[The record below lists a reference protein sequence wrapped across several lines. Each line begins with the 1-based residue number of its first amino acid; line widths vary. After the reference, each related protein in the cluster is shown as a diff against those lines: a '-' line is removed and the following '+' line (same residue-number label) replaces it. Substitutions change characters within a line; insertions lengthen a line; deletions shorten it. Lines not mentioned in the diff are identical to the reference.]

1 MKEWEV
7 ILQIWRDLLRAPNQ
21 VRRAGLAVPWVRV
34 GESVQ
39 RPTRD
44 RDMGGRCLVERRE
57 QS

>member
-1 MKEWEV
+1 MGSDPSDMARPLEGPKSSEEGRPCSS
-7 ILQIWRDLLRAPNQ
+7 L
-21 VRRAGLAVPWVRV
+21 
-34 GESVQ
+34 GEGGRQSVQ